1 MILKFMK
8 QIEKKYS
15 QEFLDRLEG
24 KRLTS
29 HYTDENERKKGNRN
43 DSVLIEDLA
52 SNEKRRIK
60 VKKFKKKS

>member
-15 QEFLDRLEG
+15 QEFLESLEG

-29 HYTDENERKKGNRN
+29 HYTEENECKKGNRN
-43 DSVLIEDLA
+43 ELKIPDVD
-52 SNEKRRIK
+52 
-60 VKKFKKKS
+60 